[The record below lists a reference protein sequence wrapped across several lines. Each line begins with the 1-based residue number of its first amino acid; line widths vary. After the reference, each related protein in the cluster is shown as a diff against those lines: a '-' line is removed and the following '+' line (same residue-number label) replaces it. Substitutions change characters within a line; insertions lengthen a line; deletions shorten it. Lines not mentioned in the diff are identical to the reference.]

1 MKILKRIIILLL
13 LLAGI
18 VGLYLVYSLYINP
31 KSPLGHAE
39 YKNGDTEI
47 NIRYYRPF
55 KNDRLIFGA
64 KADDALV
71 PYGEYW
77 RLGANLTTKM
87 EINKRISIGGRSL
100 EAGTYGLYA
109 YPQKEN
115 WVLVV
120 NTKTGGISFSEPN
133 PEGVLIKINA
143 ATQSLEEPL
152 EQFTID
158 FVDNFLRMRWDTTQ
172 VTLPID

>member
-1 MKILKRIIILLL
+1 MKILKLIIILLL

-31 KSPLGHAE
+31 KSHLGNAE

-71 PYGEYW
+71 PY
-77 RLGANLTTKM
+77 
-87 EINKRISIGGRSL
+87 
-100 EAGTYGLYA
+100 
-109 YPQKEN
+109 
-115 WVLVV
+115 
-120 NTKTGGISFSEPN
+120 
-133 PEGVLIKINA
+133 
-143 ATQSLEEPL
+143 
-152 EQFTID
+152 
-158 FVDNFLRMRWDTTQ
+158 
-172 VTLPID
+172 